1 MLTDKLSN
9 AIKAYLDFPKKGIL
23 FRDISP
29 VLLDP
34 VLFNDLIHEM
44 SKFEGFNKAECI
56 VGIDARGF
64 IFGSAIS
71 FLIKKPLL
79 MARKKN
85 KLPGQLLQKR
95 YGLEYGED
103 SLSIQEES
111 LERYNSFILVDDLLA
126 TGGTAKCISDLIQS
140 KNKKVVGLSVVIE
153 LEELCGKEKLS
164 FEVDSQIRFS

>member
-1 MLTDKLSN
+1 MLINKLSN
-9 AIKAYLDFPKKGIL
+9 TIKDHLDFPHKGIL

-34 VLFNDLIHEM
+34 ELFNDLIHAM

-56 VGIDARGF
+56 VAIDARGF

-71 FLIKKPLL
+71 FLIKKPLI

-85 KLPGQLLQKR
+85 KLPGKLLEKK

-103 SLSIQEES
+103 LLSIQEES
-111 LERYNSFILVDDLLA
+111 LNIYNTFILVDDLLA
-126 TGGTAKCISDLIQS
+126 TGGTAKCISDLIES

-153 LEELCGKEKLS
+153 LEELNGKEKLP
-164 FEVDSQIRFS
+164 FEVDSQIKFA

>member
-9 AIKAYLDFPKKGIL
+9 AIKAYPDFPKKGIL

-34 VLFNDLIHEM
+34 DLFNDLIREM

-56 VGIDARGF
+56 VAIDARGF

-103 SLSIQEES
+103 SLSIQEEI
-111 LERYNSFILVDDLLA
+111 LDRYNSFILVDDLLA

-140 KNKKVVGLSVVIE
+140 KNKQVVGLSVVIE